1 MKYKIGV
8 ALLLVTSFIL
18 SGCKKEETPEDP
30 KMTHEYI
37 YYRDGREE
45 EVANPSIAAKIK
57 DGICV
62 SILPTEWMGFYDDYN
77 MYSDIRLYYK
87 YGVENTKPVSISLTW
102 NDSLECEDYS
112 INLSTNKDMSNATVF
127 SSINEKTLELKDL
140 FAGTHYYY
148 QISAN
153 FEDKTIVS
161 KRFDFF
167 TSDFIRTIDVDGVQN
182 ARDIGNKKTEDGK
195 KRVKQG
201 LVFRSANF
209 DAVTS
214 SGKVDALEKYG
225 IKTDLDLRE
234 PGPTSSPLGEGVKY
248 INNAIQLKG
257 SPQYFSEDNGVNS
270 VAYQSTMLNNLKVF
284 ADKDSYP
291 IAFHCAI
298 GRDRTGTLAITLYL
312 LLGID
317 VEQIQQDYIVSFF
330 SSACNRDS
338 FENCGEQMETLIY
351 YFSSYKGKDGVSSG
365 TIYERTAEYA
375 TDIGLSTDEL
385 NRIRNNL
392 LENC

>member
-1 MKYKIGV
+1 MAADEVLALAAPVQKVVDLVGV
-8 ALLLVTSFIL
+8 AVEDRDREAVAFHVEHEVFAHHREADEPDVRFAGHCFVSFMLDRCFRCSLLDLVR
-18 SGCKKEETPEDP
+18 SGGADVSRLVRRR
-30 KMTHEYI
+30 
-37 YYRDGREE
+37 RDGSEPDRHVAGAVFEPHRDPDRGGVFE
-45 EVANPSIAAKIK
+45 RHAAPRRVFTHHRKRDLEV
-57 DGICV
+57 
-62 SILPTEWMGFYDDYN
+62 LP
-77 MYSDIRLYYK
+77 
-87 YGVENTKPVSISLTW
+87 
-102 NDSLECEDYS
+102 
-112 INLSTNKDMSNATVF
+112 
-127 SSINEKTLELKDL
+127 
-140 FAGTHYYY
+140 
-148 QISAN
+148 
-153 FEDKTIVS
+153 
-161 KRFDFF
+161 
-167 TSDFIRTIDVDGVQN
+167 
-182 ARDIGNKKTEDGK
+182 
-195 KRVKQG
+195 
-201 LVFRSANF
+201 LV
-209 DAVTS
+209 
-214 SGKVDALEKYG
+214 
-225 IKTDLDLRE
+225 
-234 PGPTSSPLGEGVKY
+234 
-248 INNAIQLKG
+248 
-257 SPQYFSEDNGVNS
+257 GVNS

-284 ADKDSYP
+284 ADKDNYP

>member
-140 FAGTHYYY
+140 YAGTHYYY

-167 TSDFIRTIDVDGVQN
+167 TSDFIRTIDIDGVQN

-214 SGKVDALEKYG
+214 LGKVDALEKYG

-234 PGPTSSPLGEGVKY
+234 PGPKSSPLGEEVKY

-284 ADKDSYP
+284 ADKDNYP